1 MGLSTTPEQTTPPL
15 NSSTPELVHFFFTER
30 LVAPLRDLF
39 VDALKPANYERIF
52 AYDDFRYRSP
62 GKNKVNMVKGR
73 RFAIVT
79 ESGEDIPARD
89 LVGWVDDAYQQ
100 AVAIDKNVA
109 RLEPEEINHL
119 LADFQDDRV
128 LNSVMQ
134 PIFGGRKFRL
144 LQPSIRRKSGHASTH
159 AVEPIRSIAVG
170 GGGTQSIV
178 GSPGDSFKLEKYP
191 EVKLWM
197 DEVVDKGL
205 GTQYN
210 WKLNPRRR
218 RRVRGQIRTRWVF
231 RVSRGAP
238 GEKLEI
244 LIKDVLHPAADLVP
258 SMNWG
263 AIARKFIPVSS
274 GASHTSIMQRE
285 LPRVIDGHYTTTTTT
300 KLRRFPMVVPISA
313 RTRGG
318 HAIVGILRERG
329 RGDGGRLE
337 LILIDPHGETTFD
350 REVVA
355 LLQDVKTPRPMVVV
369 PAHVSNPRL
378 LAVQFAPE
386 GSCSISSLAIMIAA
400 ARYLGKASGIAR
412 VSADALATKIL
423 RSVSDLDVVLASQ
436 VLHRF

>member
-1 MGLSTTPEQTTPPL
+1 LGLSTTPEQTTPPE

-52 AYDDFRYRSP
+52 AYEDFRYRSP
-62 GKNKVNMVKGR
+62 GKNKVKMMTKGR
-73 RFAIVT
+73 RFVIVT
-79 ESGEDIPARD
+79 ESGEDIPVRD
-89 LVGWVDDAYQQ
+89 FVGWVEDAYQQ

-119 LADFQDDRV
+119 LAEFQDDRV
-128 LNSVMQ
+128 LASIMQ
-134 PIFGGRKFRL
+134 PIFRDRKIRL

-159 AVEPIRSIAVG
+159 TVEPIRSIAVG
-170 GGGTQSIV
+170 GGTQGIV
-178 GSPGDSFKLEKYP
+178 GSPGDSFRLEKYP
-191 EVKLWM
+191 EVKRWM
-197 DEVVDKGL
+197 DEVVDRGL

-218 RRVRGQIRTRWVF
+218 RRIRGQIRPRWVF

-244 LIKDVLHPAADLVP
+244 LIKDVLHPAADLLP

-274 GASHTSIMQRE
+274 GASHTSIMRRE
-285 LPRVIDGHYTTTTTT
+285 LPRIIDGHYTTTT
-300 KLRRFPMVVPISA
+300 KRRRFPMVVPISA
-313 RTRGG
+313 RMRGG

-329 RGDGGRLE
+329 QGDDGGRLE
-337 LILIDPHGETTFD
+337 LILIDPHGEITFD

-386 GSCSISSLAIMIAA
+386 GSCSISSLAIMLAA
-400 ARYLGKASGIAR
+400 ARYLGKASGITR
-412 VSADALATKIL
+412 DSADTLATKIL

-436 VLHRF
+436 IMHRF